1 MKSPRIRVNGG
12 FSCILVDISH
22 CTKYF
27 FTEIAVSLSEVELSS
42 MEMDKKYDPKTV
54 EEKWYRFWE
63 EKGLFHSEV
72 DRNRT
77 PYTIVIPPP
86 NVTGVLHMG
95 HGLNN
100 TIQDTIIRWKRMQGF
115 NALWLPG
122 TDHAGI
128 ATQNVVEKQLAR
140 EGKTRQEVGRER
152 FIELVWEWKQKFGST
167 IINQLKKLGASCDW
181 RRERFTMDEGLSRAV
196 REVFV
201 RLFNEGLIYKGQ
213 YIINWCP
220 RCQTALSDE
229 EVDHEPEQGF
239 LYHILYPFKDDRGG
253 LVVATTR
260 PETMLGDTAVAVNPD
275 DKRYNKQIGRT
286 VVLPLVERELAV
298 IGDSYVDPAFGTGA
312 LKITPAHDP
321 NDFDIGERHGLDRVN
336 VFNEDATINENGIPD
351 CIGLDRYEAREV
363 ILEELRE
370 RELLV
375 KQEPHMHEIGHCYRC
390 HCVIEP
396 YLSEQWFVHMKPL
409 ARSAIEAVEKGEILF
424 HPKRW
429 EKVYMNWMTQIRDW
443 CISRQIWW
451 GHRIP
456 VYYCQACDEAFASVD
471 EPESCPK
478 CGGVELKQDEDVLDT
493 WFSSQ
498 LWPFSTLGWPEE
510 NEDQDYYY
518 PTSLLVTDPGI
529 LFFWVARMIMSGLKF
544 KNDIPFRDVY
554 IHGVVMDDKGRKMSK
569 SLGNGIDPLEV
580 VERFGADAMRYTV
593 VNITPLGQ
601 NLLLSMDKFNTG
613 ARFANKIWNASR
625 YILMNIE
632 GIPLSQIG
640 SLQDIDPD
648 QLDTVDRWILTLF
661 GETVQ
666 KMNRCLEEYDLMEAS
681 SLIYEFF
688 WHEFCDWY
696 IEMSKVKLY
705 GEDEEHKSQA
715 ARMLIG
721 ILEACLRLLH
731 PLMPFITEEIW
742 QRLPV
747 RRSTE
752 SIMLAEYPKG
762 YLPGYGASVRTVNLL
777 KEIVYNIRN
786 IRGEMHV
793 PPEIKAKV
801 LVKELHDGIGDI
813 VHEHN
818 HIILFLAGLDSVEC
832 MRDAVK
838 PSGSAAAVGT
848 GYEVYLPLKGLIDFE
863 RERERLAKEEK
874 RLEAEIGRS
883 KSKLE
888 NGSFVD
894 RAPADI
900 VQREK
905 ERLHSFEE
913 NRERVI
919 HLIKS
924 LD

>member
-1 MKSPRIRVNGG
+1 
-12 FSCILVDISH
+12 
-22 CTKYF
+22 
-27 FTEIAVSLSEVELSS
+27 
-42 MEMDKKYDPKTV
+42 MDMHKKYNPKKV

-63 EKGLFHSEV
+63 EKGFFHSEV
-72 DRNRT
+72 DPART
-77 PYTIVIPPP
+77 PFTIVIPPP

-100 TIQDTIIRWKRMQGF
+100 TIQDTIVRWRRMQGY

-128 ATQNVVEKQLAR
+128 ATQNVVEKQLAQER
-140 EGKTRQEVGRER
+140 KTRQQVGRER
-152 FIELVWEWKQKFGST
+152 FIELVWAWREKYGST
-167 IINQLKKLGASCDW
+167 IIEQLKKLGASCDW
-181 RRERFTMDEGLSRAV
+181 KRERFTMDEGLSRAV

-201 RLFNEGLIYKGQ
+201 RLFNEGLIYKGK

-239 LYHILYPFKDDRGG
+239 LYFVLYPFKDFSPSREGSGG

-260 PETMLGDTAVAVNPD
+260 PETMLGDTAVAVNPAD
-275 DKRYNKQIGRT
+275 DRYKHHIGKT
-286 VVLPLVERELAV
+286 VVLPLAERELPV
-298 IGDSYVDPAFGTGA
+298 IGDSYVDTEFGTGA

-321 NDFDIGERHGLDRVN
+321 NDFEIGKRHGLDCVN
-336 VFNEDATINENGIPD
+336 IFNPDATINENGIPD

-363 ILEELRE
+363 VLEELRE
-370 RELLV
+370 RDLLK
-375 KQEPHMHEIGHCYRC
+375 KQEPYNHEIGHCYRC
-390 HCVIEP
+390 HSVIEP

-409 ARSAIEAVEKGEILF
+409 AAPAIRAVERGDIVF
-424 HPKRW
+424 HPERW

-456 VYYCQACDEAFASVD
+456 VYYCQSCNEVFASVD
-471 EPESCPK
+471 EPERCPSC
-478 CGGVELKQDEDVLDT
+478 GSSDLRQDEDVLDT

-510 NEDQDYYY
+510 NEDQRYYY
-518 PTSLLVTDPGI
+518 PTDLLVTDPGI
-529 LFFWVARMIMSGLKF
+529 LFFWVARMIMSGLKC
-544 KNDIPFRDVY
+544 KGDVPFRDVY
-554 IHGVVMDDKGRKMSK
+554 IHGVVMDDRGRKMSK

-580 VERFGADAMRYTV
+580 VEKFGADAMRYTI

-632 GIPLSQIG
+632 GIPLGDIG
-640 SLQDIDPD
+640 DLGELDEQE
-648 QLDTVDRWILTLF
+648 LDTVDRWMVSLY
-661 GETVQ
+661 EDTVY
-666 KMNRCLEEYDLMEAS
+666 KMNRCLEAYDLMEAS

-696 IEMSKVKLY
+696 IEISKVKLY
-705 GEDEEHKSQA
+705 GDDDTKKSRA
-715 ARMLIG
+715 AGMLLRF
-721 ILEACLRLLH
+721 LEGCMRLLH

-742 QRLPV
+742 QRLPLE
-747 RRSTE
+747 RQTE
-752 SIMLAEYPKG
+752 SIMVAPYPKDSG
-762 YLPGYGASVRTVNLL
+762 RRYPESVREVNLL
-777 KEIVYNIRN
+777 KEIVYTIRN

-793 PPEIKAKV
+793 PPEMKAKV
-801 LVKELHDGIGDI
+801 LVKEI
-813 VHEHN
+813 HEGVGEVIETHGGT
-818 HIILFLAGLDSVEC
+818 ILFLAGLDSLTCE
-832 MRDAVK
+832 RNILK

-848 GYEVYLPLKGLIDFE
+848 GYEVYLPLKGLIDIE
-863 RERERLAKEEK
+863 RERERLAKEEQ
-874 RLEAEIGRS
+874 RFQSEIARS
-883 KSKLE
+883 STKLE
-888 NGSFVD
+888 NPKFVD
-894 RAPADI
+894 RAPSEI
-900 VQREK
+900 VDRER
-905 ERLHSFEE
+905 ERLRSFEE
-913 NRERVI
+913 NVERVRR
-919 HLIKS
+919 LLKS